1 MRRTTL
7 QIVVMVLA
15 VGLAGCASMS
25 SPKLRDA
32 RIEPEVLKP
41 GDTAVITV
49 KLADRP
55 KVVDRVIGVVQ
66 EDTRMKFRLQDNG
79 EDPDEKA
86 GDGVWSIRVDVPFMA
101 PPGDFTLEITAYDAS
116 GQAVLAKGQGGERL
130 PLSAICQLAI
140 RYPADQQQ

>member
-1 MRRTTL
+1 MRRTAL
-7 QIVVMVLA
+7 QIVVTVLA
-15 VGLAGCASMS
+15 LSIAGCASMG
-25 SPKLRDA
+25 SPKLREA
-32 RIEPEVLKP
+32 RIDPEVLKP

-55 KVVDRVIGVVQ
+55 KLVDRVIGVVQ
-66 EDTRMKFRLQDNG
+66 EDTRMKFRLQDEG

-86 GDGVWSIRVDVPFMA
+86 GDGIWSIRVDVPFMA

-116 GQAVLAKGQGGERL
+116 GQAILVKGQGGERQ
-130 PLSAICQLAI
+130 PLSAICRLAI